1 MSMSLELAQEILL
14 IRFKIGRKN
23 IMEENKCKCGKE
35 GCDGETYKCGEQ
47 CECNK
52 PKTEA
57 EELLDLGVA
66 PV

>member
-1 MSMSLELAQEILL
+1 
-14 IRFKIGRKN
+14 
-23 IMEENKCKCGKE
+23 MEENKCKCGRE
-35 GCDGETYKCGEQ
+35 DCDGETCKCGEQ
-47 CECNK
+47 CDCNK